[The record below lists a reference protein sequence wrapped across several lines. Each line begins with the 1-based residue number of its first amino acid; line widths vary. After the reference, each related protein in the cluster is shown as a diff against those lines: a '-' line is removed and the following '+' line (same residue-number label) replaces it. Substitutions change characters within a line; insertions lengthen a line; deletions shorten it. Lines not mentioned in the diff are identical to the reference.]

1 MGWRS
6 WRFDAVKPLEAAF
19 FVSCL
24 LLFLVPVGILIY
36 VIIDFLA
43 DREYLLEI
51 GAFLL
56 FVFLVFG
63 LLLAVMG

>member
-1 MGWRS
+1 M
-6 WRFDAVKPLEAAF
+6 KPLEAVF

-51 GAFLL
+51 GTFLL